1 MNLYPVKT
9 TIDGAIVRNCRL
21 VSEGGHTT
29 VWQWDRDAGT
39 GTVLSEIEGDPQR
52 VGASER
58 WRVGD
63 LVMEPQRGCGC
74 GHPMYRW
81 VPPAH
86 ADA

>member
-9 TIDGAIVRNCRL
+9 TIDGTIVRNCRL
-21 VSEGGHTT
+21 VSEGGRTT
-29 VWQWDRDAGT
+29 VWQWDRNAGT
-39 GTVLSEIEGDPQR
+39 GVVLHEVAGD
-52 VGASER
+52 AE
-58 WRVGD
+58 RVGD

>member
-1 MNLYPVKT
+1 MNLYPLKT
-9 TIDGAIVRNCRL
+9 TIDGTIVRNCRL
-21 VSEGGHTT
+21 VAEGGRST
-29 VWQWDRDAGT
+29 VWQWDRDTAA
-39 GTVLSEIEGDPQR
+39 GTVLVSTDGEPER
-52 VGASER
+52 VGASGR

-63 LVMEPQRGCGC
+63 VEMEPQRGCGC